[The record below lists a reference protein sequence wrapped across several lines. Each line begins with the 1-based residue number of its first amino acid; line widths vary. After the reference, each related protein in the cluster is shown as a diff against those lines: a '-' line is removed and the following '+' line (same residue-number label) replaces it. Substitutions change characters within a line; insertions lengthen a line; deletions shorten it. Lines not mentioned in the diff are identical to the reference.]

1 MFIETPWWRPEF
13 YHRTNKDLCND
24 IYKTK
29 EKIIEFKNNE
39 MYNEYLNDYTEHH
52 KLKYL
57 QECII
62 AESNIKLTLN
72 DIENIINPK
81 GSINESNDKMYIKIT
96 NMLKCINKIF
106 KNDIYIKYK
115 YV

>member
-1 MFIETPWWRPEF
+1 
-13 YHRTNKDLCND
+13 
-24 IYKTK
+24 
-29 EKIIEFKNNE
+29 

-81 GSINESNDKMYIKIT
+81 GSINESNDKMY
-96 NMLKCINKIF
+96 L
-106 KNDIYIKYK
+106 Y
-115 YV
+115 

>member
-1 MFIETPWWRPEF
+1 
-13 YHRTNKDLCND
+13 
-24 IYKTK
+24 
-29 EKIIEFKNNE
+29 
-39 MYNEYLNDYTEHH
+39 MYNEYLNNYTEHH

-72 DIENIINPK
+72 DIENIIK
-81 GSINESNDKMYIKIT
+81 KESTDKMYIKIT

-106 KNDIYIKYK
+106 KNDIYINENIKYK
-115 YV
+115 YFNIESCRKIHKIIGNNII